1 MMSLTKAT
9 YSMIDGAPANVLDF
23 GAVGN
28 GVTDS
33 TAAFVSAL
41 QSGAENIYVPSGT
54 YALASNLSAT
64 LVSNVVLFGPGKI
77 VYTGATNNVLPLMTV
92 ETSGYSFT
100 VDGLS
105 FDGAD
110 KISSGLRVY
119 NTAAVVLY
127 TLPNCTIN
135 ACTFYQFRMNVAGI
149 WNQGA
154 FVSGS
159 FQLVTISNNRV
170 RKITRAAGTG
180 TPGST
185 GTEGIAVTQYNA
197 TKFVR
202 ECLHYGNSYVDIIG
216 GDLVGSANN
225 VDYDGFK
232 FFAPDPTNFSGQY
245 AQSSLTSY
253 GNTYRNCRGRAIK
266 IQAIGTVSDE
276 TIIRDADYT
285 IFGGS
290 TEINFQY
297 GVGTV
302 SNCQFIYNS
311 YGGVSPLQTSL
322 VLVSFYQGSDYGED
336 TASAI
341 VNGLQVFN
349 SIASGGTIGF
359 IVQTSVG
366 SGVATPAKPLVS
378 ISNVSV
384 NAQDVDAIASI
395 GYEATTYGTLRLD
408 NVVVPKLNYCAVTT
422 NGVDTNFDIVATNVV
437 NIDGV
442 ATPANIK
449 PFVLSSTFTPVVY
462 GGVLIGSMNQ
472 GFTASYA
479 VSTDTDRAPMI
490 AGGALSDQFG
500 RAGGAASV
508 QSIALADDALGAFEA
523 RFYNPSR
530 GLFCVSADFDFTSQ
544 GVFATGGNQIHTI
557 AAHGSN
563 VFQVSTTG
571 SNPDVDGKIN
581 LWYSSGILNVKNRL
595 GASYVFTVMFIG

>member
-1 MMSLTKAT
+1 MSLTKAT

-23 GAVGN
+23 GAVGD
-28 GVTDS
+28 GVTDNS
-33 TAAFVSAL
+33 AAFVSAL
-41 QSGAENIYVPSGT
+41 QSGAGNVYVPAGT
-54 YALASNLSAT
+54 YAFTSNLSAT
-64 LVSNVVLFGPGKI
+64 LTSNVVLFGPGKI
-77 VYTGATNNVLPLMTV
+77 LYTGTTGNLLPLMTV
-92 ETSGYSFT
+92 ETAGYSFT

-119 NTAAVVLY
+119 NTAAVVLN

-135 ACTFYQFRMNVAGI
+135 DCTFFQFRMATTGL

-154 FVSGS
+154 YVAGS

-185 GTEGIAVTQYNA
+185 GTEGIAVTQYSA
-197 TKFVR
+197 TQFVR
-202 ECLHYGNSYVDIIG
+202 ECLHYGNAYVDISG

-245 AQSSLTSY
+245 AQSTLTSY
-253 GNTYRNCRGRAIK
+253 GNTYRNCRGRALK

-290 TEINFQY
+290 VEINFQY

-302 SNCQFIYNS
+302 SNCQFIYS
-311 YGGVSPLQTSL
+311 PYGGVSPLQTALAL
-322 VLVSFYQGSDYGED
+322 VGFYQGVDYGEE
-336 TASAI
+336 TGSAI

-349 SIASGGTIGF
+349 SIASGGTIDV
-359 IVQTSVG
+359 IVQAGVG
-366 SGVATPAKPLVS
+366 SGVATTAKPLIT

-422 NGVDTNFDIVATNVV
+422 NGTDTNFDIVATNVV

-442 ATPANIK
+442 STPANAK
-449 PFVLSSTFTPVVY
+449 PFALTSAFAPVVY
-462 GGVLIGSMNQ
+462 GGALIGSMNQ

-479 VSTDTDRAPMI
+479 VSTDTDKAPML
-490 AGGALSDQFG
+490 AGAALSDQFS
-500 RAGGAASV
+500 RAGGSASV
-508 QSIALADDALGAFEA
+508 QSFDLADDASGAFDA
-523 RFYNPSR
+523 RFYNNSR
-530 GLFCVSADFDFTSQ
+530 GLFCVSANFDYTSQ
-544 GVFATGGNQIHTI
+544 GVFATGSNQIHTI

-571 SNPDVDGKIN
+571 TNPDVDGKIN
-581 LWYSSGILNVKNRL
+581 LWYNNGILNIKNRL
-595 GASYVFTVMFIG
+595 GATYVFTVMFIG